1 MPDNPTT
8 EDFTTED
15 FTTEDSTTEDFT
27 TEAPPSGLSRLQ
39 VRRALRLWTGEG
51 CVATVQGSLT
61 SGAFQTGFALF
72 LGCSPFWLGALG
84 GIPALAGL
92 VQLLSSYLAQR
103 YGRRKPL
110 VMWFSLV
117 SRLLWVPML
126 LIPFVL
132 PRPWWVGTFL
142 ALTLLSSLFGNVSA
156 PLWTAWITDLVPEDN
171 RGRYFGR
178 RNMYAGWVGMVVP
191 VLGGYFL
198 DAATRRH
205 GASPGMS
212 QALAFAVVFAAAT
225 VFAFGSFGFGA
236 LSPDVAPLERDG
248 EGPPQGALAYYR
260 APFEDSNFRR
270 IIAFVAALVVAQSI
284 AGQFFTAYQI
294 QYLALNF
301 TALQLLAVAAALAS
315 LASMPLWGYL
325 ADKYGNRPILTICS
339 VLVIV
344 PPLLWVL
351 AVPDG
356 IAGLWGYDA
365 GHHLHLSLTKL
376 DIIVVNLFAG
386 VGWAGVGLTQFNLMI
401 GAAPGDKRTVYV
413 SAIAAVS
420 GLAGGLAPVAG
431 GALMEALG
439 HLTFPAHGL
448 IRNNYHVLFIFSA
461 LLRVG
466 ALLLIR
472 PIHEAGSRQ
481 AAYVLRQLKAS
492 KPVGS
497 FTGIQKLSR
506 AGSSQARAQAV
517 ESLGRLKTPL
527 AVEELVRA
535 LDDVSLAVREQS
547 AVALGEIRDARA
559 TMPLVR
565 KLTDP
570 TSGIS
575 GAAATALG
583 KIGDKAALP
592 SLAAAAQL
600 GPPPR
605 QLAALEALGRLSDP
619 TVTDILGVVMRDADS
634 TVRTAALRALAERED
649 PASLPGLIAQ
659 LATEQEPAN
668 LAVLADALGRL
679 GEPEAALP
687 LLAAL
692 DRTASPTVR
701 REILNAIGSLG
712 GGRDAFY
719 PYLAL
724 DSYARDETVG
734 KILMNIQRRYR
745 ARAKQGKEPGAAR
758 ISILA
763 KRTLAA
769 FTLGDGRTCLDRL
782 ARMARLMPSDP
793 ILPACEILLALE
805 ARAGEAPSGEEV
817 LLGVFLVRR
826 MTGG

>member
-1 MPDNPTT
+1 MTAISENPSPETLP
-8 EDFTTED
+8 
-15 FTTEDSTTEDFT
+15 
-27 TEAPPSGLSRLQ
+27 AGLSRLQ
-39 VRRALRLWTGEG
+39 VRRALRLWTLEG
-51 CVATVQGSLT
+51 CVATVQVSLT

-103 YGRRKPL
+103 YGQRKPL
-110 VMWFSLV
+110 VMWFSFG
-117 SRLLWVPML
+117 SRLLWVAML

-142 ALTLLSSLFGNVSA
+142 LLTLLSALLANVSA
-156 PLWTAWITDLVPEDN
+156 PLWTVWITDLVPDDN

-178 RNMYAGWVGMVVP
+178 RNMYGGWVGMVVP

-198 DAATRRH
+198 DV
-205 GASPGMS
+205 ASKAPAWGQS
-212 QALAFAVVFAAAT
+212 AAFAVIFGAAT
-225 VFAFGSFGFGA
+225 LFAVGSLGLA
-236 LSPDVAPLERDG
+236 AQSPDVAQERAGADG
-248 EGPPQGALAYYR
+248 GGWASALTYYR
-260 APFEDSNFRR
+260 APFADANFRR
-270 IIAFVAALVVAQSI
+270 VIAFVVAMVAAQSI
-284 AGQFFTAYQI
+284 AGQFFTAYQL
-294 QYLALNF
+294 QYLGLSF
-301 TALQLLAVAAALAS
+301 TALQLLAAAASLAS
-315 LASMPLWGYL
+315 LTSMPLWGYL
-325 ADKYGNRPILTICS
+325 ADKYGNKPILIICCGL
-339 VLVIV
+339 VLI
-344 PPLLWVL
+344 PPLMWLP

-356 IAGLWGYDA
+356 LAGLWGHDA
-365 GHHLHLSLTKL
+365 HGHLRVSLTKL
-376 DIIVVNLFAG
+376 DIIALNILSG
-386 VGWAGVGLTQFNLMI
+386 IGWAGVGLTQFNLII

-413 SAIAAVS
+413 SAIAAAS

-431 GALMEALG
+431 GALMESLR
-439 HLTFPAHGL
+439 HLAFPAHGL
-448 IRNNYHVLFIFSA
+448 IRSNYHVLFILSA
-461 LLRVG
+461 GMRVV
-466 ALLLIR
+466 ALLLVR

-481 AAYVLRQLKAS
+481 AAYVLKQLKAS

-497 FTGIQKLSR
+497 FAGIQKLSR

-535 LDDVSLAVREQS
+535 LDDVSLTVREQS
-547 AVALGEIRDARA
+547 AVALGEIRDPRA

-565 KLTDP
+565 KMTDP
-570 TSGIS
+570 ASGIS

-619 TVTDILGVVMRDADS
+619 SVTDILSVLIRDPDS

-649 PASLPGLIAQ
+649 PAGLPGLIAQ
-659 LATEQEPAN
+659 IETEQEPAN

-679 GEPEAALP
+679 GEPDAALP
-687 LLAAL
+687 LLRAL
-692 DRTASPTVR
+692 DRIESPTVK
-701 REILNAIGSLG
+701 REILNAVGSLG

-734 KILMNIQRRYR
+734 KILMNVQRRYR
-745 ARAKQGKEPGAAR
+745 ARAAQKKEPGAAR

-763 KRTLAA
+763 KRSLTAY
-769 FTLGDGRTCLDRL
+769 TVGDNKACLDRL
-782 ARMARLMPSDP
+782 ARMARLLPSDP
-793 ILPACEILLALE
+793 ALPACEILLALD
-805 ARAGEAPSGEEV
+805 AREGEAPSGDEV
-817 LLGVFLVRR
+817 LLAVFLLRR
-826 MTGG
+826 LTGG

>member
-1 MPDNPTT
+1 M
-8 EDFTTED
+8 
-15 FTTEDSTTEDFT
+15 
-27 TEAPPSGLSRLQ
+27 
-39 VRRALRLWTGEG
+39 
-51 CVATVQGSLT
+51 
-61 SGAFQTGFALF
+61 
-72 LGCSPFWLGALG
+72 
-84 GIPALAGL
+84 
-92 VQLLSSYLAQR
+92 
-103 YGRRKPL
+103 
-110 VMWFSLV
+110 
-117 SRLLWVPML
+117 
-126 LIPFVL
+126 
-132 PRPWWVGTFL
+132 
-142 ALTLLSSLFGNVSA
+142 
-156 PLWTAWITDLVPEDN
+156 
-171 RGRYFGR
+171 
-178 RNMYAGWVGMVVP
+178 
-191 VLGGYFL
+191 
-198 DAATRRH
+198 
-205 GASPGMS
+205 
-212 QALAFAVVFAAAT
+212 
-225 VFAFGSFGFGA
+225 
-236 LSPDVAPLERDG
+236 
-248 EGPPQGALAYYR
+248 
-260 APFEDSNFRR
+260 
-270 IIAFVAALVVAQSI
+270 
-284 AGQFFTAYQI
+284 
-294 QYLALNF
+294 
-301 TALQLLAVAAALAS
+301 
-315 LASMPLWGYL
+315 
-325 ADKYGNRPILTICS
+325 
-339 VLVIV
+339 
-344 PPLLWVL
+344 
-351 AVPDG
+351 
-356 IAGLWGYDA
+356 WGYDA
-365 GHHLHLSLTKL
+365 GHRLHLSLTKL
-376 DIIVVNLFAG
+376 DIVVLNTVAG
-386 VGWAGVGLTQFNLMI
+386 VGWAGVGLTQFNLII

-413 SAIAAVS
+413 SAISAVS
-420 GLAGGLAPVAG
+420 GLAGGLGPIAG

-439 HLTFPAHGL
+439 HLAFPAHGL
-448 IRNNYHVLFIFSA
+448 VRNNYHVLFILSA
-461 LLRVG
+461 ALRVV
-466 ALLLIR
+466 AMFLVK
-472 PIHEAGSRQ
+472 PIHEAGSRE
-481 AAYVLRQLKAS
+481 ATYVLKQLKAS

-547 AVALGEIRDARA
+547 AVALGEIRDPRA
-559 TMPLVR
+559 TMPLVH

-570 TSGIS
+570 ASGIS

-619 TVTDILGVVMRDADS
+619 SVADILSALMRDPDA

-659 LATEQEPAN
+659 LGTEQEPAN

-687 LLAAL
+687 LLRAL

-745 ARAKQGKEPGAAR
+745 VRAAQRKEPGAAR

-763 KRTLAA
+763 KRALTAY
-769 FTLGDGRTCLDRL
+769 TVGDNQVCLDRL
-782 ARMARLMPSDP
+782 TRIARLMPSDP
-793 ILPACEILLALE
+793 VLPACEILLALD
-805 ARAGEAPSGEEV
+805 ARGEKTPSGEEV

>member
-1 MPDNPTT
+1 VTAIPDNPTS
-8 EDFTTED
+8 ENPVA
-15 FTTEDSTTEDFT
+15 DSL
-27 TEAPPSGLSRLQ
+27 PSGLSRLQ

-51 CVATVQGSLT
+51 CVATVQISLT

-126 LIPFVL
+126 LIPFAL

-142 ALTLLSSLFGNVSA
+142 ALTLLSSLLANVSS
-156 PLWTAWITDLVPEDN
+156 PLWTAWITDLVPGDN

-198 DAATRRH
+198 DAAARRH
-205 GASPGMS
+205 EMS

-225 VFAFGSFGFGA
+225 LFAFGSFGIGA
-236 LSPDVAPLERDG
+236 LSPDVAPQERDAA
-248 EGPPQGALAYYR
+248 ELRESALAYYR
-260 APFEDSNFRR
+260 APFEDGNFRR

-284 AGQFFTAYQI
+284 AGPFFTAYQI

-301 TALQLLAVAAALAS
+301 TALQLLAAAASLAS

-339 VLVIV
+339 GLVIV

-365 GHHLHLSLTKL
+365 GHHFHLSLTKL
-376 DIIVVNLFAG
+376 DIIVVNTFAG

-420 GLAGGLAPVAG
+420 GLAGGLAPIAG
-431 GALMEALG
+431 GALMEALA

-448 IRNNYHVLFIFSA
+448 IRNNYHVLFLFSA

-472 PIHEAGSRQ
+472 PIHEEGSRQ

-497 FTGIQKLSR
+497 FAGIQKLSR

-547 AVALGEIRDARA
+547 AVALGEIRDPRA

-570 TSGIS
+570 ASGIS

-634 TVRTAALRALAERED
+634 AVRTAALRALAERED
-649 PASLPGLIAQ
+649 PASLAGLIAQ

-679 GEPEAALP
+679 GESEAALP

-692 DRTASPTVR
+692 DRSASPTVR
-701 REILNAIGSLG
+701 REILNAVGSLG

-734 KILMNIQRRYR
+734 KILMNIQRRFR
-745 ARAKQGKEPGAAR
+745 ARAAQGKEPGAAR

-763 KRTLAA
+763 KRALAA
-769 FTLGDGRTCLDRL
+769 FTLGDDRACLDRL

-805 ARAGEAPSGEEV
+805 ARSGEAPSGEEV

>member
-1 MPDNPTT
+1 VTVIPENPAIENTGPET
-8 EDFTTED
+8 L
-15 FTTEDSTTEDFT
+15 
-27 TEAPPSGLSRLQ
+27 PPGLSRLQ
-39 VRRALRLWTGEG
+39 VRRALRLWTLEG
-51 CVATVQGSLT
+51 CVTTVQMSLT

-92 VQLLSSYLAQR
+92 VQLLSSFLAQR
-103 YGRRKPL
+103 YGKRKPL
-110 VMWFSLV
+110 VVWFSLV
-117 SRLLWVPML
+117 ARLLWLPML
-126 LIPFVL
+126 LIPLIL

-142 ALTLLSSLFGNVSA
+142 ALTLLSSLLANVSS

-178 RNMYAGWVGMVVP
+178 RNMYAGWVGMIVP
-191 VLGGYFL
+191 ILGGYFL

-205 GASPGMS
+205 ELS
-212 QALAFAVVFAAAT
+212 QALAFAVIFAAAT
-225 VFAFGSFGFGA
+225 SFAFGSFGIGWQ
-236 LSPDVAPLERDG
+236 SPDVTPAGHDAALPQ
-248 EGPPQGALAYYR
+248 EGAFAYYR
-260 APFEDSNFRR
+260 APFADGNFRR
-270 IIAFVAALVVAQSI
+270 IIAYVAAMVVAQAI
-284 AGQFFTAYQI
+284 AGQFFTVYQL
-294 QYLALNF
+294 QYLGLNY
-301 TALQLLAVAAALAS
+301 TAFQLLSAVSSLAS
-315 LASMPLWGYL
+315 LVSMPLWGYL
-325 ADKYGNRPILTICS
+325 ADKYGNKPVLIICCGL
-339 VLVIV
+339 VLA

-356 IAGLWGYDA
+356 IAGLWDYDA
-365 GHHLHLSLTKL
+365 GQRLHLSLTKL
-376 DIIVVNLFAG
+376 DIILVNTFAG
-386 VGWAGVGLTQFNLMI
+386 VGWAGVGLTQFNLII

-431 GALMEALG
+431 GALIEALG

-448 IRNNYHVLFIFSA
+448 IRSNYHVLFVLSA
-461 LLRVG
+461 GLRIV
-466 ALLLIR
+466 ALLLVR
-472 PIHEAGSRQ
+472 PIHEAGSRE
-481 AAYVLRQLKAS
+481 ATYVLKQLKAS

-535 LDDVSLAVREQS
+535 LDDVSLTVREQS
-547 AVALGEIRDARA
+547 AVALGEIRDPRA

-570 TSGIS
+570 ASGIS

-605 QLAALEALGRLSDP
+605 QLAALEALGRLPDP
-619 TVTDILGVVMRDADS
+619 SVTDILGVLMRDPDS

-679 GEPEAALP
+679 GEAEAALP
-687 LLAAL
+687 LLRAL
-692 DRTASPTVR
+692 DRTASPTVK
-701 REILNAIGSLG
+701 REILNAVGSLG

-745 ARAKQGKEPGAAR
+745 ARAAQGKEAGAAR

-763 KRTLAA
+763 KRALAA
-769 FTLGDGRTCLDRL
+769 YTLGDDGACLDRL

-793 ILPACEILLALE
+793 VLPAYEILLALD
-805 ARAGEAPSGEEV
+805 AREGEAPSGEEV

-826 MTGG
+826 MMGG

>member
-1 MPDNPTT
+1 MTVIPENPLLESLGPETLP
-8 EDFTTED
+8 
-15 FTTEDSTTEDFT
+15 
-27 TEAPPSGLSRLQ
+27 AGLSRLQ
-39 VRRALRLWTGEG
+39 VRRALRLWTVEG
-51 CVATVQGSLT
+51 CVATVQISLT

-103 YGRRKPL
+103 YGERKPL
-110 VMWFSLV
+110 VLWFSFV

-142 ALTLLSSLFGNVSA
+142 ALTFLSSLLANVSA

-178 RNMYAGWVGMVVP
+178 KNMYGGWVGMLVP
-191 VLGGYFL
+191 VAGGYFL
-198 DAATRRH
+198 DAASKNPAW
-205 GASPGMS
+205 G
-212 QALAFAVVFAAAT
+212 QAAAFAVIFGAAT
-225 VFAFGSFGFGA
+225 LFAGGSLGLA
-236 LSPDVAPLERDG
+236 ARSPDVPQERAGADG
-248 EGPPQGALAYYR
+248 GGWAAALDYYR
-260 APFEDSNFRR
+260 APFADMNFRR
-270 IIAFVAALVVAQSI
+270 ITAYVVAMVVAQSI

-301 TALQLLAVAAALAS
+301 TALQLLAAAAALAS
-315 LASMPLWGYL
+315 LGSMPLWGYL
-325 ADKYGNRPILTICS
+325 ADKYGNKPILAICS
-339 VLVIV
+339 ALVVV

-351 AVPDG
+351 ALPDG
-356 IAGLWGYDA
+356 ITGLWGYDG
-365 GHHLHLSLTKL
+365 GHHLHVSLTKL
-376 DIIVVNLFAG
+376 DIIVVNIFAG
-386 VGWAGVGLTQFNLMI
+386 VGWAGVGLTQFNLII
-401 GAAPGDKRTVYV
+401 GASSADKRTVYV
-413 SAIAAVS
+413 SAIAAVA
-420 GLAGGLAPVAG
+420 GLAGGLAPIAG
-431 GALMEALG
+431 GALMEAMG

-448 IRNNYHVLFIFSA
+448 IRNNYHVLFILSA
-461 LLRVG
+461 GLRV
-466 ALLLIR
+466 AAMLLIR
-472 PIHEAGSRQ
+472 PIHEEGSRQ
-481 AAYVLRQLKAS
+481 ATYVLKQLKAS

-497 FTGIQKLSR
+497 FAGIQKLSR
-506 AGSSQARAQAV
+506 AGSPQARAQAV

-527 AVEELVRA
+527 AVEELVRT

-547 AVALGEIRDARA
+547 AVALGEIRDPRA
-559 TMPLVR
+559 TIHLVR

-570 TSGIS
+570 ASGIS
-575 GAAATALG
+575 CAAATALG
-583 KIGDKAALP
+583 KIGDRAALP
-592 SLAAAAQL
+592 ALAAAAQL

-619 TVTDILGVVMRDADS
+619 SVSGILGVLMRDPDS
-634 TVRTAALRALAERED
+634 AVRAAALRALTERED

-659 LATEQEPAN
+659 LGSEQEPAN

-679 GEPEAALP
+679 GSSEAALP
-687 LLAAL
+687 LLGAL
-692 DRTASPTVR
+692 DRSVSPTVK

-745 ARAKQGKEPGAAR
+745 ARAAQGKEPGAAR

-763 KRTLAA
+763 KRALAA
-769 FTLGDGRTCLDRL
+769 YTLGDNKTCLARL
-782 ARMARLMPSDP
+782 ARMARLLPSDP
-793 ILPACEILLALE
+793 VLPACEILLALD
-805 ARAGEAPSGEEV
+805 ARSGGAPSGEEV

>member
-1 MPDNPTT
+1 MTVIPENPAADTPRLET
-8 EDFTTED
+8 L
-15 FTTEDSTTEDFT
+15 
-27 TEAPPSGLSRLQ
+27 PPGLSRLQ
-39 VRRALRLWTGEG
+39 VRRALRLWTLEG
-51 CVATVQGSLT
+51 CVATVQISLT

-110 VMWFSLV
+110 VMWFALI

-126 LIPFVL
+126 LVPFAL

-142 ALTLLSSLFGNVSA
+142 ALTLLSSLLANVSS

-178 RNMYAGWVGMVVP
+178 RNMYAGWVGMIVP

-198 DAATRRH
+198 DAATRQH
-205 GASPGMS
+205 GMS

-225 VFAFGSFGFGA
+225 IFAFGSFGIGA
-236 LSPDVAPLERDG
+236 QSPDVTPSGRDAA
-248 EGPPQGALAYYR
+248 EPPEGALAYYR
-260 APFEDSNFRR
+260 APFLDGNFRR
-270 IIAFVAALVVAQSI
+270 IIAFVASMIVAQSI

-301 TALQLLAVAAALAS
+301 TALQLLAASASLAS

-325 ADKYGNRPILTICS
+325 SDKYGNKPILIICS
-339 VLVIV
+339 GLVVV

-351 AVPDG
+351 ALPDG
-356 IAGLWGYDA
+356 LVGLWGYDA

-376 DIIVVNLFAG
+376 DIIVLNTFAG
-386 VGWAGVGLTQFNLMI
+386 IGWAGVGLTQFNLII
-401 GAAPGDKRTVYV
+401 GASPGDKRTVYV
-413 SAIAAVS
+413 SAIAAVA
-420 GLAGGLAPVAG
+420 GLAGGLAPIAG
-431 GALMEALG
+431 GALMEALA
-439 HLTFPAHGL
+439 HLAFPTHGL
-448 IRNNYHVLFIFSA
+448 IRSNYHALFVLSA
-461 LLRVG
+461 VLRVG
-466 ALLLIR
+466 ALLLVR
-472 PIHEAGSRQ
+472 PIHEQGSRE

-497 FTGIQKLSR
+497 FAGIQKLSR

-527 AVEELVRA
+527 AVEELVRT

-547 AVALGEIRDARA
+547 AVALGEIRDPRA
-559 TMPLVR
+559 TIHLVR

-570 TSGIS
+570 ASGIS

-592 SLAAAAQL
+592 ALAAAAQL
-600 GPPPR
+600 GPPSR

-619 TVTDILGVVMRDADS
+619 SVSDILGVLMRDPDS
-634 TVRTAALRALAERED
+634 AVRTAALRALAERED
-649 PASLPGLIAQ
+649 PSSLPGLLTQ
-659 LATEQEPAN
+659 LGTEQEPAN

-687 LLAAL
+687 LLRAL
-692 DRTASPTVR
+692 DRSASPTVK

-734 KILMNIQRRYR
+734 KILLNIQRRYR
-745 ARAKQGKEPGAAR
+745 ARAAQKKEPGAAR
-758 ISILA
+758 ISVLA
-763 KRTLAA
+763 KRALAA
-769 FTLGDGRTCLDRL
+769 YTLDDNRVCLDRM

-793 ILPACEILLALE
+793 VLPACEILLALD
-805 ARAGEAPSGEEV
+805 ARDGRAPSGEEV